1 MNNRPS
7 TVAKS
12 RLHTKKVFLSICW
25 DWKDIICYELLLQD
39 KIINFRIY
47 CNQFDKLEIVIVEKW
62 PELANRRG
70 HGDNAKPHIPLP
82 VKKAVTVWLG
92 HSIASSMLPRS
103 CFIRLLFVPVIK
115 KFFSWL
121 MASIGKR
128 KKNAPQGIFCK

>member
-62 PELANRRG
+62 PELANRRD
-70 HGDNAKPHIPLP
+70 HDNAKPPIEC
-82 VKKAVTVWLG
+82 KKKIVTVWLK
-92 HSIASSMLPRS
+92 HSIVSSVLPRS

-115 KFFSWL
+115 K
-121 MASIGKR
+121 
-128 KKNAPQGIFCK
+128 IFLW